1 MIKAYL
7 SVCSQGL
14 EHPKYPQVVLK
25 PMPFEY
31 GGPTVTSE
39 TVHGSRTE
47 KFGSCSRDCVVH
59 ELEVFTV
66 WCSTNFAEPC
76 PMGCDF

>member
-39 TVHGSRTE
+39 TAHGSRTE
-47 KFGSCSRDCVVH
+47 KLDSCSRDYVVH
-59 ELEVFTV
+59 ELEVFPV